1 MSGEAG
7 DNPGL
12 DPAIDRAPPVRPPW
26 GRRSSGRSDAGLGS
40 DRGGPTYAA
49 LDLGTNNCRLLVA
62 RPAGDSFRVIDAFSR
77 IIRLGEGVSTS
88 GRLSQAAIDRA
99 IGALAICRNKM
110 KNRGVTRARLIATE
124 ACRAAENGDEFLA
137 RVREELGIE
146 LEVIDRETEARLAA
160 TGCTP
165 LMDPQADGVVL
176 FDIGGGSSEL
186 VRLNRSQKTRRGP
199 PLPEIRGWISL
210 PHGVVTLAERHGGLN
225 VTRETYETM
234 VDEVAAL
241 IVPFAREHGGDG
253 LSGVHMLGTSGTV
266 TTIAGVHLNL
276 KRYDRNRVDGC
287 WLSEQE
293 ISAVFEKLL
302 AMSYE
307 DRVASPCIGAERAD
321 LVLAGCAIL
330 EAIRRAFPCPR
341 LRVADRGLRE
351 GMLVQMMREDGAWG
365 DGTSGGGTW
374 NGGNQTAAS

>member
-7 DNPGL
+7 DTPGL
-12 DPAIDRAPPVRPPW
+12 GPMSNRAPQRRPPW
-26 GRRSSGRSDAGLGS
+26 GRRSPGRPDAGYGN

-62 RPAGDSFRVIDAFSR
+62 RPAGDGFRVIDAFSR
-77 IIRLGEGVSTS
+77 IIRLGEGVSVS
-88 GRLSQAAIDRA
+88 GRLSEAAVERA
-99 IGALAICRNKM
+99 LAALAICRNKM

-124 ACRAAENGDEFLA
+124 ACRAAENGADFLA
-137 RVREELGIE
+137 RVADVLGLA
-146 LEVIDRETEARLAA
+146 LEVIDRETEATLAA

-186 VRLNRSQKTRRGP
+186 VRLSRSHDTGHGP
-199 PLPEIRGWISL
+199 PLPQIRGWTSL
-210 PHGVVTLAERHGGLN
+210 PHGVVTLAERFGGIH
-225 VTRETYETM
+225 VDREIYQAM
-234 VDEVAAL
+234 VDEVAAM
-241 IVPFAREHGGDG
+241 VAPFAREHGGDALRG
-253 LSGVHMLGTSGTV
+253 IHMLGTSGTV

-287 WLSEQE
+287 WMNAQDVN
-293 ISAVFEKLL
+293 AVLEKLL
-302 AMSYE
+302 AMSYD

-330 EAIRRAFPCPR
+330 EAIRRAFPCLR

-351 GMLVQMMREDGAWG
+351 GLLVQMMREDGAWG
-365 DGTSGGGTW
+365 GGE
-374 NGGNQTAAS
+374 QAAAE

>member
-12 DPAIDRAPPVRPPW
+12 DPVVNWAPPARTRW
-26 GRRSSGRSDAGLGS
+26 GRRSPGRLDSGLGS

-62 RPAGDSFRVIDAFSR
+62 RPAGNGFRVVDAFSR
-77 IIRLGEGVSTS
+77 IIRLGEGVSS
-88 GRLSQAAIDRA
+88 SRRISDAAIARA
-99 IGALAICRNKM
+99 VEALAICRNKM
-110 KNRGVTRARLIATE
+110 KNKGATRARLIATE
-124 ACRAAENGDEFLA
+124 ACRAAENGDDFCN
-137 RVREELGIE
+137 RVADEVGLE
-146 LEVIDRETEARLAA
+146 LEVIDRETEALLAA

-186 VRLNRSQKTRRGP
+186 VRLDRSQKSRGGP
-199 PLPEIRGWISL
+199 PLPQIRGWVSL
-210 PHGVVTLAERHGGLN
+210 PHGVVTLAERHGGYR
-225 VTRETYETM
+225 VDRDTYEAM
-234 VDEVAAL
+234 VDEVAGL
-241 IVPFAREHGGDG
+241 IAPFAREHGGDG
-253 LSGVHMLGTSGTV
+253 LRGIHLLGTSGTV
-266 TTIAGVHLNL
+266 TTIAGVHLDL

-287 WLSEQE
+287 WMNAQQIDGVIER
-293 ISAVFEKLL
+293 LL
-302 AMSYE
+302 AMSYD

-330 EAIRRAFPCPR
+330 DAIRRAFPCPR

-365 DGTSGGGTW
+365 GAGQAGLS
-374 NGGNQTAAS
+374 